1 MARTRRRRKNPGATS
16 ALKRHNALRR
26 RAAAAGISSKGTTAQ
41 LSARLGGRTA
51 RKNPIRRKKRRA
63 ARKNP
68 SQRPTRRRRVRRN
81 PAASDLKGLRAQ
93 AKSMGLKA
101 SGSKSSLK
109 ARVVAARRRRAGGL
123 KKATGRTYGLAPR
136 VVRKRKPKAVAAPKK
151 AARRRKPASKKSK
164 PRRKK
169 KITRLQA
176 LARARSAR
184 RTRGKRV
191 GIARRILKS
200 KKSSRHT
207 KGIARTYMAARG
219 ISGRVRRRRLGHTD
233 AKLARAMGL
242 TRINPSFMGAMR
254 DVKNLM
260 VPVILPGFGGFVG
273 IMAASQWLGTKIAT
287 KVTHPIAQ
295 RAVVPVT
302 GLVISGAA
310 FAILKATKNKHAQMA
325 AMPVLVGGAIGSL
338 LLALLHSQWGQSLA
352 AKLRLPITF
361 KESTPAQA
369 AQAVADG
376 AKDAKV
382 AGVAITPAMIGAYL
396 PLKDYM
402 GAAMIQETPGN
413 YYGRTDMGG
422 YVGAGG
428 QTALGAYAASNYPVH
443 DAGPGDNLRNSAKLL
458 GGFSGGLAVQDTP
471 GGTRIVPLGGAFDGE
486 SALG

>member
-41 LSARLGGRTA
+41 LSARLGGRA
-51 RKNPIRRKKRRA
+51 KRKNPIRRKKRRA
-63 ARKNP
+63 
-68 SQRPTRRRRVRRN
+68 RRN
-81 PAASDLKGLRAQ
+81 PAGRTISATGQRLTGYAALRAQ
-93 AKSMGLKA
+93 AKNMGIKA
-101 SGSKSSLK
+101 SGSKAQLQ
-109 ARVVAARRRRAGGL
+109 ARVKAARTRKASGL
-123 KKATGRTYGLAPR
+123 KKATGKTYGLAPR
-136 VVRKRKPKAVAAPKK
+136 KVRKRKPKAVAAPKK
-151 AARRRKPASKKSK
+151 AARRRKPASKKGK

-169 KITRLQA
+169 KLTRAQS
-176 LARARSAR
+176 LARARSTR
-184 RTRGKRV
+184 RTRGKKV

-219 ISGRVRRRRLGHTD
+219 ISGRVRRRRLGSTD

-273 IMAASQWLGTKIAT
+273 IMAASQWLGTKIAA
-287 KVTHPIAQ
+287 KVTHPMVQ
-295 RAVVPVT
+295 RAAVPVT

-376 AKDAKV
+376 AKDAQV
-382 AGVAITPAMIGAYL
+382 AGVAITPAMVGAYL

-402 GAAMIQETPGN
+402 GAAMIHETPGN

-443 DAGPGDNLRNSAKLL
+443 DAGPGDNIRNSAKLL